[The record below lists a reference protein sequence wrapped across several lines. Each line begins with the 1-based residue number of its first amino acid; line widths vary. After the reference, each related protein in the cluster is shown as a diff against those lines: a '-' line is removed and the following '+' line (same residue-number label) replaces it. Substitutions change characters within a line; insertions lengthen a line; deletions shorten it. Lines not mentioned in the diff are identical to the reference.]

1 MVDII
6 TTMDFIFSRVM
17 FYSYIFMRDII
28 SMKRKLCMNQFLL
41 MEFHSKYNV
50 YNTQKIQFA
59 LFFSLW
65 NLVVHE
71 IERL

>member
-6 TTMDFIFSRVM
+6 TMMDLIFSWVM

-28 SMKRKLCMNQFLL
+28 TMKRKLFMNQFLL
-41 MEFHSKYNV
+41 IEFHNKYNV
-50 YNTQKIQFA
+50 YNTHKIQFA
-59 LFFSLW
+59 PFFSLW